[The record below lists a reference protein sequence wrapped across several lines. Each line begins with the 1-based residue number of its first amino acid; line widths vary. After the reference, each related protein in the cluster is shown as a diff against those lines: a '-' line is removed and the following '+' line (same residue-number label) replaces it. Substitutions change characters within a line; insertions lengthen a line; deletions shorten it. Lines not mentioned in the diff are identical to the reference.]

1 MKYKLLSLA
10 AIAAMSLTSCSD
22 DATDQDA
29 PRLFRPVA
37 TLEVSGNSIITT
49 WDNIKEATTYELVL
63 SRVTAT
69 DELGNNSY
77 EQVATATVETAPYV
91 WQDLA
96 WDEKYKVDILC
107 RNSSKKSATYSTD
120 PVNINYLSS
129 LSGIKLIDNAARI
142 SWNQGGDSILFIK
155 AVPVDNA
162 EAATVEQSVKKSAY
176 ETGYVDIYGLTA
188 ETQYV
193 FYTYKSQS
201 EQSNSTYAGKLTG
214 TTKASIDFDEKYGA
228 GKWLDIRSY
237 DPDEAKDTLKSEVF
251 WQQVADGTTIILRGE
266 QDYKVNNSIKL
277 DRSVTFVTGSTLGGN
292 ARFISSGGIT
302 CAAEA
307 VIDKVKF
314 EDIDFISDKALPDG
328 GNEIAT
334 NTDKGFGGRQVL
346 NNNNTKSTIKEL
358 FFDGCTI
365 TGYRAVVRAQN
376 ASDAIQSITFKG
388 CTINGIGDQGVVTTT
403 NKAADWQNVT
413 FTDCTVTNIVMLCDL
428 RATAGALTFAVNQCT
443 FCYAPIETTAN
454 KNTPLFR
461 FGTNMATLKIS
472 NSLFGPSMASTG
484 STGDDCQTYQ
494 AGTAGS
500 IFLDNLEA
508 QVSAS
513 HSFKTNFD
521 WTLIGEATYPID
533 QLTSLSMDEHA
544 LWKAP
549 ASGDYTVI
557 GNIGESG
564 IGATKWQQ

>member
-1 MKYKLLSLA
+1 MKYKLLTLA
-10 AIAAMSLTSCSD
+10 AVVGLGFASCSD
-22 DATDQDA
+22 DPTDQEA

-37 TLEVSGNSIITT
+37 SLEVSGNSIITT
-49 WDNIKEATTYELVL
+49 WDNIKEATQYELVL

-69 DELGNNSY
+69 DDLGNNTY
-77 EQVATATVETAPYV
+77 EQVRTASVESSPYV
-91 WQDLA
+91 WDDLA
-96 WDEKYKVDILC
+96 WDEKYKVDIKCL
-107 RNSSKKSATYSTD
+107 NSTKQSEVYSTD
-120 PVNINYLSS
+120 PVNVNYLSALTS
-129 LSGIKLIDNAARI
+129 IKLIDNAARLT
-142 SWNQGGDSILFIK
+142 WNLGGDSIRFVR
-155 AVPVDNA
+155 AVPQDNNAA
-162 EAATVEQSVKKSAY
+162 EIVEQKVKTAEY
-176 ETGYVDIYGLTA
+176 ENGYVDIYGLQA

-201 EQSNSTYAGKLTG
+201 EQTNSTYAGKLGG

-228 GKWLDIRSY
+228 GKWIDIRGWDS
-237 DPDEAKDTLKSEVF
+237 DMAKDTLKSEVF
-251 WQQVADGTTIILRGE
+251 WQMVPDGATVILRGE
-266 QDYKVNNSIKL
+266 QEYKVNNAIKL
-277 DRSVTFVTGSTLGGN
+277 DRSVAFVTGSTLGGN
-292 ARFISSGGIT
+292 AKFISSGGIT
-302 CAAEA
+302 CASEA

-314 EDIDFISDKALPDG
+314 EDIDFISDKAMPGG
-328 GNEIAT
+328 GNEIET

-346 NNNNTKSTIKEL
+346 NNNGTKSTIKEL
-358 FFDGCTI
+358 IFDGCTV

-376 ASDAIQSITFKG
+376 ASDAIQKITFKG

-403 NKAADWQNVT
+403 NKAADWQSIS
-413 FTDCTVTNIVMLCDL
+413 FTDCTITNIVMMCDL
-428 RATAGALTFAVNQCT
+428 RATAGDLTFTVNQCT

-461 FGTNMATLKIS
+461 FGSNPATLNIT

-484 STGDDCQTYQ
+484 SGGEDCLPYQ

-500 IFLDNLEA
+500 IFLDNQEA
-508 QVSAS
+508 PVSAA
-513 HSFKTNFD
+513 HSFKTNFG

-533 QLTSLSMDEHA
+533 QLTSLSMDENA

-549 ASGDYTVI
+549 QSGDYTVI